1 MSRKREGIIIT
12 REVFET
18 GGKRMGQKVHTVGYY
33 QNFEESKNPQFRIN
47 IAEAL
52 TFVPHMHTQVELIC
66 ILKGKLAIKIDQR
79 VQELH
84 TGDIALVAPYRIHS
98 FQSVESNQC
107 LIGIFEAELVPELA
121 QIFKNK
127 IPLDPFIKNKNE
139 AEMERMIKKIIK
151 YENKDKDLIFKGS
164 MYTLLGILL
173 EQIVWIENEQSYRE
187 GIEKV
192 LEYIGTHYDSGILL
206 DDVAQ
211 GVGYSKYYISYLF
224 NQHIGHRFS
233 DYVNF
238 LRVNKAKQL
247 LQTRMSITEIAY
259 ECGFESARSFYRAF
273 AKYCEMT
280 PKQYRQRSKEK
291 VSI

>member
-1 MSRKREGIIIT
+1 MSRKREGIIIS
-12 REVFET
+12 RDVFQA
-18 GGKRMGQKVHTVGYY
+18 GGERMEEKIHKVGYY
-33 QNFEESKNPQFRIN
+33 QNFEESKEPQFRIN

-66 ILKGKLAIKIDQR
+66 ILKGKLTIKIDQR
-79 VQELH
+79 AQELN
-84 TGDIALVAPYRIHS
+84 TGDIAIVAPYRIHS
-98 FQSVESNQC
+98 FQSTEPNQC

-121 QIFKNK
+121 QFFKNK
-127 IPLDPFIKNKNE
+127 IPLNPFIESKRE
-139 AEMERMIKKIIK
+139 AEIERMIKKIAQ
-151 YENKDKDLIFKGS
+151 YEKKDKDLIFKGS
-164 MYTLLGILL
+164 MYTLLGMIL
-173 EQIVWIENEQSYRE
+173 EEIVWIENEQSHRE

-192 LEYIGTHYDSGILL
+192 LKYIGAHYDSGMLL
-206 DDVAQ
+206 EDVAQ

-247 LQTRMSITEIAY
+247 LQTRMSITEISY

-273 AKYCEMT
+273 AKHCEMT
-280 PKQYRQRSKEK
+280 PKQYREISKEK